1 MRARRVVLYATAFLA
16 VGVIGVTA
24 TLLACA
30 EKVQE
35 RDVTLE
41 QVPPAVKATVL
52 KEAGDH
58 TILELEEVRLGEK
71 IYYEAEWMEGGLE
84 VEIQVAPDGTLLGRS
99 TEKPGDE
106 SNADDDDGEDQADA
120 DSDSDDDDEGD
131 DDEDDND
138 NHDDEDDD
146 EDD

>member
-71 IYYEAEWMEGGLE
+71 IYYEAEWMEGDLE
-84 VEIQVAPDGTLLGRS
+84 VEIQVAPDGTLRGRL
-99 TEKPGDE
+99 TEEPDDE
-106 SNADDDDGEDQADA
+106 GN
-120 DSDSDDDDEGD
+120 DDDEGD
-131 DDEDDND
+131 EDGEDSEDDEDEE
-138 NHDDEDDD
+138 DEDED
-146 EDD
+146 E